1 MVSLLT
7 NTPEYFADLCD
18 EIRLFFD
25 VRRIPA
31 AQQVGGQGFF
41 VVHAMQKG
49 ETFRHHATL
58 YRDGQVVAEAV
69 YETPS
74 RRGGRCAF
82 LSTHGQARC
91 KD

>member
-49 ETFRHHATL
+49 ETFRLTRRCTAT
-58 YRDGQVVAEAV
+58 
-69 YETPS
+69 
-74 RRGGRCAF
+74 GRSWPKR
-82 LSTHGQARC
+82 L
-91 KD
+91 